1 MPLGF
6 AAPRPLPV
14 RPGKHAR
21 PAQLHRS
28 SPTAAPAPPLP
39 ALCPGSSLAASHAAA
54 VAPRPRPALCP
65 GSSLAAD
72 QAAAVAPR
80 PRLDRRRCSQPGVV
94 PARRTR
100 AAGPASPLLAHDRSG
115 AAAACPAPWLI
126 ARGGQAA
133 VVAPRPRSAL
143 RPDSS
148 LAAGQAAAVAPRP
161 RSALRPDSSLAA
173 GQAAAVAPRPWPV
186 RSGGARGRPSFAAPR
201 PRPVRRTH

>member
-6 AAPRPLPV
+6 AAPRPRLV

-39 ALCPGSSLAASHAAA
+39 ALCPGSSLAASH
-54 VAPRPRPALCP
+54 
-65 GSSLAAD
+65 
-72 QAAAVAPR
+72 AAAVAPR

-115 AAAACPAPWLI
+115 AAAACPAPWLL
-126 ARGGQAA
+126 ARG
-133 VVAPRPRSAL
+133 
-143 RPDSS
+143 
-148 LAAGQAAAVAPRP
+148 GQAAAVAPRP

-173 GQAAAVAPRPWPV
+173 G
-186 RSGGARGRPSFAAPR
+186 
-201 PRPVRRTH
+201 